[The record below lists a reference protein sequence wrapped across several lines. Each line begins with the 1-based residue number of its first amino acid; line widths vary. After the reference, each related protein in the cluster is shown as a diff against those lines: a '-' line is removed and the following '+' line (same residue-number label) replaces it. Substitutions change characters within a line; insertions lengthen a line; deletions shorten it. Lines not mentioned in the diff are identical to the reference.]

1 MYNLRT
7 VISFLILTF
16 LVAEVNSQSFDPLKT
31 TEKILNRAEKNAER
45 KLEQTANS
53 TIDRKMNEATAPKK
67 ETAPKTEATP
77 KTTATVAKDKV
88 PAEKVEETT
97 TTTVVTTT
105 TTTTTTTKSANST
118 TPVKTQNTTP
128 NKTATTTKP
137 VQNTKKTAEEG
148 KAQGSLL
155 PPAK

>member
-67 ETAPKTEATP
+67 ETAPKTS
-77 KTTATVAKDKV
+77 ATVAKDKV

-137 VQNTKKTAEEG
+137 VQNTKKPAEEG